1 MASIAEVAATMRDV
15 VTPGMKPKEIRAAIR
30 EKHPEASKKEIVR
43 AAFYALAEAPAGAL
57 ADLHGFA
64 LSERGATIRFRRVR
78 ARSASVSGRGAA
90 PSVGWAYMVG
100 SFRRG
105 RMGARCR
112 G

>member
-1 MASIAEVAATMRDV
+1 MASIAEIAATMRDV

-64 LSERGATIRFRRVR
+64 LSERGADEEADTVVP
-78 ARSASVSGRGAA
+78 ARKRKRKKHAPAAAEVASAA
-90 PSVGWAYMVG
+90 
-100 SFRRG
+100 
-105 RMGARCR
+105 
-112 G
+112 